1 MTITTFAKDRLQ
13 HLQNSSNS
21 PQDEYELVE
30 EKSYFTQGPEYVVI
44 KVYLQATPI
53 PSRDMGKL
61 DADVLHTHGCIRLER
76 FGTPPPTSSP
86 PSSPPPYPLSSHPPH
101 HPHSTLLLIPPP
113 PPHLSLFPSF
123 QIDHAVVA
131 SVFTDSR
138 GRETLAASHR
148 QLKGYL
154 VDVDGDVIRELSPD
168 PGKPD
173 KAGTLIILTHR
184 WWSSI
189 PGALL
194 MESCMLCFAALM
206 IHRCST
212 RPSSFITLGPGF
224 LAGYL
229 VPPPPVPAILSP
241 ALPSPVPPSPPPPPP
256 PPLPDID
263 KGADGGGWCCQSG
276 SGV

>member
-1 MTITTFAKDRLQ
+1 MRLHIHCYHSLVVWNEASLIPRPPSGMRLEQGCMAVLCSCCPLYSLSFVPESRAMTITTFAKDRLQ

-21 PQDEYELVE
+21 PHDEYELVE

-61 DADVLHTHGCIRLER
+61 DADVLHFHGCIRLEG
-76 FGTPPPTSSP
+76 FGTPHPLPHPPFPTSLSP
-86 PSSPPPYPLSSHPPH
+86 LLPPIYSSPLTPT
-101 HPHSTLLLIPPP
+101 STLLLIPPP
-113 PPHLSLFPSF
+113 PHPSSFPSPSF

-173 KAGTLIILTHR
+173 KAGL
-184 WWSSI
+184 
-189 PGALL
+189 
-194 MESCMLCFAALM
+194 F
-206 IHRCST
+206 
-212 RPSSFITLGPGF
+212 
-224 LAGYL
+224 
-229 VPPPPVPAILSP
+229 
-241 ALPSPVPPSPPPPPP
+241 
-256 PPLPDID
+256 
-263 KGADGGGWCCQSG
+263 
-276 SGV
+276 